1 MALDD
6 LEAEI
11 AYLMDAAEGEQGDLH
26 EIKFRLDQA
35 ISKMR
40 AEGLPVPEDLLNF
53 EMDLDRMLSAKS

>member
-1 MALDD
+1 MAIDD

-11 AYLMDAAEGEQGDLH
+11 AYLMNATEGERGDLH

-35 ISKMR
+35 ISTMR